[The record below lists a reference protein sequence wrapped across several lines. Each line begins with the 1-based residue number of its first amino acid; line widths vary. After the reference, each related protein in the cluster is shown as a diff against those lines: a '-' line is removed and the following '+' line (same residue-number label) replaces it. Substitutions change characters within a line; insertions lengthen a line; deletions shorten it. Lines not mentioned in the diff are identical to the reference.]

1 MIARSPVAGKDA
13 VCIRVCIGVV
23 VFRFIKTRRHHDL
36 MTWNQPHRR
45 FNSYTSILLIEFLS
59 TRTMIKISSHF
70 IPVFILLGDLII
82 SLSLLRRLVN
92 EEVDPLIIF
101 LSSVSFI

>member
-1 MIARSPVAGKDA
+1 
-13 VCIRVCIGVV
+13 
-23 VFRFIKTRRHHDL
+23 
-36 MTWNQPHRR
+36 
-45 FNSYTSILLIEFLS
+45 
-59 TRTMIKISSHF
+59 MIKISSHF

>member
-1 MIARSPVAGKDA
+1 
-13 VCIRVCIGVV
+13 
-23 VFRFIKTRRHHDL
+23 
-36 MTWNQPHRR
+36 
-45 FNSYTSILLIEFLS
+45 
-59 TRTMIKISSHF
+59 MIKISSHF

-82 SLSLLRRLVN
+82 SLSLVN